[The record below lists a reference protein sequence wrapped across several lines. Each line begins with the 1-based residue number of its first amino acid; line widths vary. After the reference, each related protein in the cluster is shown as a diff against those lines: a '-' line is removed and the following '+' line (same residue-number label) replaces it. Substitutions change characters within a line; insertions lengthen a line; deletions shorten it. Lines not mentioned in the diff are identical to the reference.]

1 MRSELVWFCAAL
13 MFVASALA
21 DELPPGVADPD
32 KAIQHWSYSDPVF
45 LWRLTSIP
53 EDPLEPDPY
62 FYWPNAYVHGEPGPF
77 FDPVAPAHTSIEPSA
92 LAGMVTWAEQRDSNA
107 LIVIHKGQLVLEK
120 YWNGYTPDRL
130 VNGRAISRSVTPMVL
145 GFAVADGKLH
155 LDDRIGDY
163 ITEWADDIRGD
174 ITVRQLA
181 QNTSGLEI
189 AGMKPVSQVYG
200 NKDLCLVYCG
210 DVVRA
215 ALEYDYVL
223 PPGETFQVAQENM
236 QLLALVIERAMGQP
250 IQDLLSERVWKK
262 IGAKDATFQLD
273 RPDGVARTMCCMRA
287 TPRDWTRLGVLISRD
302 GVWNGEQV
310 LPKDWADTMA
320 TPSSVNPNF
329 GIGLWLGTPYD
340 PMRTYFEGE
349 PGVIP
354 MSEPYLVDDV
364 RIMEGGGF
372 RAVYMSPSQDLVIFR
387 HGVWVPDW
395 DASYLIN
402 TAIRGIKK

>member
-1 MRSELVWFCAAL
+1 MRGVLIWFCAAL
-13 MFVASALA
+13 MFVASAPA
-21 DELPPGVADPD
+21 DELPPGVANPD
-32 KAIQHWSYSDPVF
+32 EAIQHWSYSDPVF
-45 LWRLTSIP
+45 LWRLTSVP

-77 FDPVAPAHTSIEPSA
+77 FDPVAPAHASIEPSA
-92 LAGMVTWAEQRDSNA
+92 LADMVTWAEQRDSNA
-107 LIVIHKGQLVLEK
+107 LIVIHKGQRVLEK
-120 YWNGYTPDRL
+120 YWNGYSPDQL

-155 LDDRIGDY
+155 LDDRIGHY

-189 AGMKPVSQVYG
+189 AGMRPISEVYG

-236 QLLALVIERAMGQP
+236 QLLALVIERAMGEP
-250 IQDLLSERVWKK
+250 IQDILSERVWKK
-262 IGAKDATFQLD
+262 IGAQDATFQFD

-310 LPKDWADTMA
+310 LPKDWTDTMA

-329 GIGLWLGTPYD
+329 GVGLWLGTPYD

-349 PGVIP
+349 PGAIP

-372 RAVYMSPSQDLVIFR
+372 RVVYMSPSQDLVIFR